1 MEWTRLFSE
10 RLRRARMVAVLRA
23 TILVNEIR
31 GLLHEYGMIL
41 TLLGTP
47 AVYPHLRIG
56 LGRGERTYPTVTHE
70 PELSTAYENRGAIFR
85 RESVLTM
92 FAQ

>member
-1 MEWTRLFSE
+1 MEWTCLFSE

-47 AVYPHLRIG
+47 AVYPHLHIG
-56 LGRGERTYPTVTHE
+56 LGRGERTYPT
-70 PELSTAYENRGAIFR
+70 
-85 RESVLTM
+85 ESGPP
-92 FAQ
+92 